1 MKLIRRSIFMLAL
14 LAVSLTVHSYMAG
27 KPADP
32 ITSATKSAH
41 QQTVALKK
49 AQSKQEKA
57 ARKLM
62 RQVKKALPDA
72 SCSRKGT
79 NVKCKGQAA
88 GRVCAAEVKSEVPR
102 FACRKD

>member
-1 MKLIRRSIFMLAL
+1 MLAL

-49 AQSKQEKA
+49 AKRQEEIAVRRLLHKA
-57 ARKLM
+57 E
-62 RQVKKALPDA
+62 KALPDA
-72 SCSRKGT
+72 SCSRKGMH
-79 NVKCKGQAA
+79 VKCKGQAA
-88 GRVCAAEVKSEVPR
+88 GRVCAAEAKSEVPR
-102 FACRKD
+102 FVCRKD